1 MREGKRKD
9 EVEGGGGDWDGLGPL
24 SYLSSLLPS
33 SLSRQG
39 PYGRKRGKGERNE
52 EKSHTRSPS
61 HSASANPILYCGMPM
76 GVGLTAVGPLAQPPV
91 AYRGLGL
98 WYAYRIKE
106 GKGECWM
113 DNNSLPYAFLSLHSP
128 SLRPLPCPSHSLIR
142 TPQ

>member
-61 HSASANPILYCGMPM
+61 HSASATKGFLTVLEGDRIGYGWGTGLYLSPLFILSPLHPPPPL
-76 GVGLTAVGPLAQPPV
+76 VIPLAL
-91 AYRGLGL
+91 ALTIAHHNTRM
-98 WYAYRIKE
+98 KE
-106 GKGECWM
+106 NE
-113 DNNSLPYAFLSLHSP
+113 
-128 SLRPLPCPSHSLIR
+128 
-142 TPQ
+142 